1 MDFLVLFCI
10 CGLCC
15 TAGTVGVS
23 ASVDDIGLRVVVV
36 DDLDEEHYL
45 ILDDAIKPSLVDI
58 EHFLK

>member
-15 TAGTVGVS
+15 TAGTAGTSACVDGVR
-23 ASVDDIGLRVVVV
+23 LRVVVV

-45 ILDDAIKPSLVDI
+45 ILDDAIKRSLVDI

>member
-23 ASVDDIGLRVVVV
+23 ACVDDVRLRVVMV

-45 ILDDAIKPSLVDI
+45 ILDDAIKRSLVDI

>member
-23 ASVDDIGLRVVVV
+23 ASVDDVRLRVVVV

-45 ILDDAIKPSLVDI
+45 ILDDAIKRSLVDI